1 MGLRINIRLNND
13 KDSDIIE
20 ALSNAKN
27 VTLEVKKLLRLGI
40 NCGTIIQQVIPQQQ
54 TQAPK
59 ISTGKVLR
67 PVEQEESKMEATI
80 EQEPKVVNLNEV
92 SELEANLLSSFGFD
106 DDDDDEE
113 EE

>member
-27 VTLEVKKLLRLGI
+27 VTLEVKKLIRLGI
-40 NCGTIIQQVIPQQQ
+40 NCGTIIQQVVPQQQ
-54 TQAPK
+54 AQAPK

-67 PVEQEESKMEATI
+67 PVEEEKPIEES
-80 EQEPKVVNLNEV
+80 KVVNLNEV